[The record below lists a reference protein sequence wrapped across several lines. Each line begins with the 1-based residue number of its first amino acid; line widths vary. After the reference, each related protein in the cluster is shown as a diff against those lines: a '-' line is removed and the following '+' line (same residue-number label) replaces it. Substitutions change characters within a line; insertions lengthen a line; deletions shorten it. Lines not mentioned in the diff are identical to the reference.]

1 MKAKLLILCFLMFSQ
16 ITLGQLQYLSEQ
28 AEISVLTI
36 APGASLNDAFGH
48 SGFRVKDT
56 TGLDV
61 VFNYGVYDFEAP
73 HFYLKFAQGKLDYLM
88 GANRFTDFYTN
99 YVEENRSIEEQVL
112 NLTQKEKQA
121 LYNYLLNNY
130 KPENRRYKYD
140 FFYDNCATRIKD
152 VVLLNVS
159 QPIIFNTPEGY
170 TPKTFRS
177 LIQEKLHWN
186 SWGSLGIDIALGA
199 VIDKQATPE
208 EQMFL
213 PEKIARFFEV
223 AKVGKDRALIKSDQV
238 LFQQQESPQTQ
249 GFWSPLLVL
258 GLLAIAILYITYSD
272 FKKQQ
277 RSKWLDATLFGITGG
292 IGIFLLLLWFAT
304 DHTATANN
312 YNLLWAFPLNFWVA
326 FLINKNKVKT
336 WVTKYL
342 KLLLVMLCLMVV
354 HWISGVQVF
363 AFTLIPLLLALAV
376 RYVFLI
382 SQLKNTQ

>member
-1 MKAKLLILCFLMFSQ
+1 MKAKLLILCFLMFTQ

-258 GLLAIAILYITYSD
+258 SILAIAILYITYSD